1 MLVTWWGHSTVTT
14 QWAQTRLLFDPV
26 LGNSIAH
33 LRRRRGPAPT
43 ARARDADAVVVS
55 HLHAD
60 HCHLP
65 SLRMLAPG
73 TRVIGPAG
81 LAAFLRRSNLR
92 TLSCQEVVAGEEVEV
107 GDLLLRA
114 LFAEH
119 DDRRAPMSR
128 FRAPPLSFLVT
139 DRRGDGSPLWFGG
152 DTALHEGIA
161 KVAPVAVA
169 LVPVAGWGPGLGP
182 GHLDAERAAEAVGLL
197 SAGLAIPIHFGTF
210 WPRGLGR
217 VADDQFLGPERRFD
231 EHCRQVTP
239 HTTVSILSPGET
251 LDTAVQQGSD
261 TVGEDGIRT

>member
-1 MLVTWWGHSTVTT
+1 MLVTWWGHSTVTA
-14 QWAQTRLLFDPV
+14 QWADTRLLFDPV
-26 LGNSIAH
+26 FGDSIAH
-33 LRRRRGPAPT
+33 LRRRRGPTPT
-43 ARARDADAVVVS
+43 PRARDADAVLIS

-81 LAAFLRRSNLR
+81 LAAFLRRSR
-92 TLSCQEVVAGEEVEV
+92 VGTVICQEVDVGDEVEV
-107 GDLLLRA
+107 GELSVRA

-128 FRAPPLSFLVT
+128 FRAQPLSFLVT
-139 DRRGDGSPLWFGG
+139 DRRRDASPLWFGG
-152 DTALHEGIA
+152 DTALHDGLA
-161 KVAPVAVA
+161 TVAPVAVA

-182 GHLDAERAAEAVGLL
+182 GHLDADRAAAAVGML

-217 VADDQFLGPERRFD
+217 VADDQFLGPERRFA
-231 EHCRQVTP
+231 ERARQVAP
-239 HTTVSILSPGET
+239 HTTVHVLSPGET
-251 LDTAVQQGSD
+251 LDTA
-261 TVGEDGIRT
+261 TR